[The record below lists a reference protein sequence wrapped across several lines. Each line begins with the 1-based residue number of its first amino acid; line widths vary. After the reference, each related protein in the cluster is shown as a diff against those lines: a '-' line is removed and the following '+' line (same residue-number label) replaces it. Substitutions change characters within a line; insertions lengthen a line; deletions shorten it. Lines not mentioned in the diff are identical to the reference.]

1 MELDRKVREFPV
13 PPDIV
18 AVVEEIKAP
27 EEEEEPMPLSM
38 SMGRMV
44 MSHCREISSSFTC
57 CSL

>member
-18 AVVEEIKAP
+18 AVVEEIKSP
-27 EEEEEPMPLSM
+27 EDEQEPIPLSV

-44 MSHCREISSSFTC
+44 MSHCREISA
-57 CSL
+57 